1 MRVRRLTW
9 ALARLLILL
18 PIWLIGLL
26 LLALGIALSPWGTGL
41 LLDQGKRMG
50 FYDFS
55 SAEGAPLDT
64 LIIEDFRLDAGPA
77 SVAIQRLELAWADDC
92 LLDGR
97 LCLDRLDV
105 QGTRVRLGSSDAPPP
120 AEGEPG
126 EGGGLP
132 DPIELPFPIE
142 LREVALSDVDIR
154 LADGT
159 RLRWEN
165 FTTGAVA
172 EASTLRLLPTRLA
185 GTRLTLPLS
194 AGNQIALSESEHEG
208 PILTAAAIDAAISA
222 HSPLPAGAAPEAAGM
237 ASQPLDEKS
246 RIELPDIHLP
256 LAIDVP
262 ELRVTDAAVE
272 GAFSY
277 RLEELALSVT
287 ARDQEIAIS
296 PLSVASPEAD
306 ARLQARVTLSGDY
319 PLDARLDADLYL
331 PERMPALEGER
342 IELEVSGDLADLQ
355 VNLVTTGPVETRLA
369 ANLDTLAPTLPF
381 TASFQSPALQWPLPG
396 AEGEVSEAATPDDG
410 EDSESGGTPPAPWRA
425 EDLSLEAEGKL
436 TDYRARLSLA
446 AQGPQLPR
454 TRLDLSGRGDL
465 AHFIWEPLALE
476 MDESRVTT
484 QGRIDWADGLAV
496 AASLA
501 LQDVDP
507 EPFVEGLTGR
517 LDGDAE
523 ISFTQDADG
532 WRVEVPALNVNGTLA
547 EYPLNLDTALAG
559 DSRMHWDIRTLE
571 FRQGDNRL
579 SASGQVTP
587 EQLGVNADLDMPA
600 LKSLYPALAGAL
612 SGSIDA
618 SGSLEAP
625 QLDLDLS
632 GKGLAFAENRV
643 DILSLAGEVAGLED
657 PSLDLTLNAEG
668 VEAGGQAFDDIDLNL
683 DGRLS
688 EHRLT
693 LDIAGPADGLLSSL
707 NLALNGAM
715 DRERQHYSG
724 RLTPLEAE
732 TDYGR
737 LALDDALVFD
747 ADLASSAVDVQ
758 PFCLRRDEGGG
769 LCLEESLS
777 ASPDAG
783 RAVLAIRELPMDMI
797 NDAMPA
803 GWRIDGTTEGGL
815 TAEWSRGGAAW
826 QAAAD
831 LDSEVE
837 IAGQDAYGNPWTVPG
852 TGLSIDLQADPSR
865 ADIDLALTLGDSGAV
880 RLDLGVDDPM
890 GAGDLDGEL
899 SVDDLRLSPYRPL
912 VTDVK
917 TLEGGLGGNVRITGD
932 RDQPR
937 LDGSLELAGLRA
949 VGMGLPL
956 SVTDGRLTVNLNGDR
971 ADLDGFVASERGRLQ
986 VEGDAS
992 WPAADAWQVALNL
1005 EGNDEPLQASLSGFG
1020 RLRLAPDLSIQ
1031 ANPERLRVRGEVR
1044 IPWARLE
1051 VGQVPASAVSAS
1063 PDEVIVTREEAEA
1076 RAAARATGES
1086 TADAMAEA
1094 GMAMDV
1100 RVTLALGPDMRL
1112 SAYGLQTGLA
1122 GNLEVRQ
1129 EGGPVQIFGD
1139 VNLEDGRFRAFAQDL
1154 VIREG
1159 ILYFSGPPGE
1169 PLLDFEAIRNPD
1181 STEDDVIA
1189 GIQVSGPASSP
1200 SLEIFSE
1207 PAMDESRALSYV
1219 LRGRA
1224 PDASGGA
1231 DGALTSA
1238 LIGLSL
1244 GQAGGTVGA
1253 LGEVFGIQD
1262 LRLDSAG
1269 SGEDS
1274 QVMVTGNL
1282 TDRLSVGYGVGVFSP
1297 IAELTLRYKLWR
1309 NLYVEAVSGASQ
1321 AVDLIYT
1328 FSLPGDPPSLE

>member
-9 ALARLLILL
+9 ALARLVILIPL
-18 PIWLIGLL
+18 WLIGLL
-26 LLALGIALSPWGTGL
+26 SLLLGLALSPWGTGL
-41 LLDQGKRMG
+41 LLEQGKRMG
-50 FYDFS
+50 FYEFS
-55 SAEGAPLDT
+55 RAEGAPLDT
-64 LIIEDFRLDAGPA
+64 FILEDLSLDAGPA

-97 LCLDRLDV
+97 LCLDRFV
-105 QGTRVRLGSSDAPPP
+105 VEGARVRLASSEEPSP
-120 AEGEPG
+120 AADEAS

-142 LREVALSDVDIR
+142 LRELALNDVEVR

-159 RLRWEN
+159 QLRWDE
-165 FTTGAVA
+165 FETGATA
-172 EASTLRLLPTRLA
+172 ESDTLRLLPTRLEGA
-185 GTRLTLPLS
+185 RLTLPLS
-194 AGNQIALSESEHEG
+194 AGNQLALSESEHDG
-208 PILTAAAIDAAISA
+208 PILTAAAIDASIAT
-222 HSPLPAGAAPEAAGM
+222 HSPLPASAAPEAAGM
-237 ASQPLDEKS
+237 ASQSLEDKP
-246 RIELPDIHLP
+246 RIELPEIHLP
-256 LAIDVP
+256 LAVEVP
-262 ELRVTDAAVE
+262 ELTITDAAVE
-272 GAFSY
+272 GAFAY
-277 RLEELALSVT
+277 QLEELALSVT
-287 ARDQEIAIS
+287 ARDQEISIE

-306 ARLQARVTLSGDY
+306 ASLKARMTLSGNY
-319 PLDARLDADLYL
+319 PLEAQLNADLYL

-342 IELEVSGDLADLQ
+342 IELGLNGDLADLQ
-355 VNLVTTGPVETRLA
+355 VDLTTTGPVETRLSA
-369 ANLDTLAPTLPF
+369 RLDALAPTLPF

-396 AEGEVSEAATPDDG
+396 AENASETATPEEGQDAGEGDG
-410 EDSESGGTPPAPWRA
+410 EPPAPWRA

-436 TDYRARLSLA
+436 TDYRVQLSLA

-454 TRLDLSGRGDL
+454 TQLDLSGRGDL

-476 MDESRVTT
+476 MDEASVTT
-484 QGRIDWADGLAV
+484 QGRVDWADGLAV
-496 AASLA
+496 AANLA
-501 LQDVDP
+501 LQNVNP
-507 EPFVEGLTGR
+507 EPFVEGLAGQ

-523 ISFTQDADG
+523 VSFTQDADG
-532 WRVEVPALNVNGTLA
+532 WRVEVPSLSVNGTLA
-547 EYPLNLDTALAG
+547 DYPLRLDAQLAG
-559 DSRMHWDIRTLE
+559 DSRMNWDIRTLE
-571 FRQGDNRL
+571 FRQGDNQL
-579 SASGQVTP
+579 SASGQVSP
-587 EQLGVNADLDMPA
+587 EQLDVSADLDMPA

-612 SGSIDA
+612 SGSINA

-625 QLDLDLS
+625 QLDLDLN
-632 GKGLAFAENRV
+632 GNGLAFAENRV
-643 DILSLAGEVAGLED
+643 NSLNLTGEVAGLED
-657 PSLDLTLNAEG
+657 PSLDLALNAKG

-693 LDIAGPADGLLSSL
+693 LDVSGPADGLLSSL
-707 NLALNGAM
+707 SLAMDGAM

-732 TDYGR
+732 TEYGR

-758 PFCLRRDEGGG
+758 PFCLRREEGGG
-769 LCLEESLS
+769 LCLEEALS

-783 RAVLAIRELPMDMI
+783 RAVLAIRELPMDLI
-797 NDAMPA
+797 NDAMPP
-803 GWRIDGTTEGGL
+803 GWRIDGSTEGGL
-815 TAEWSRGGAAW
+815 VAEWSRGGAAW
-826 QAAAD
+826 KAD
-831 LDSEVE
+831 AQLASEVE

-852 TGLSIDLQADPSR
+852 TGLNLDLQANQAR
-865 ADIDLALTLGDSGAV
+865 ADVNLALTLGDSGAV

-890 GAGDLDGEL
+890 GVGRLDGSL
-899 SVDDLRLSPYRPL
+899 RVDDLRLSPYRPL

-917 TLEGGLGGNVRITGD
+917 KLEGGFGGNVEISGTRE
-932 RDQPR
+932 QPR
-937 LDGSLELAGLRA
+937 LDGTLELAGLQA
-949 VGMGLPL
+949 AGLGLPL
-956 SVTDGRLTVNLNGDR
+956 TVQDGRLTVNLQGDR
-971 ADLDGFVASERGRLQ
+971 ADLDGFLASERGRL
-986 VEGDAS
+986 EIDGDAS
-992 WPAADAWQVALNL
+992 WPSTSDWQVALNL
-1005 EGNDEPLQASLSGFG
+1005 QGQDEPLQASLSGFG
-1020 RLRLAPDLSIQ
+1020 RLRLAPDLNIR
-1031 ANPERLRVRGEVR
+1031 ATPDRLRVRGEVR

-1051 VGQVPASAVSAS
+1051 VGQVPASAQSVS

-1076 RAAARATGES
+1076 QEAAQAAGES
-1086 TADAMAEA
+1086 TAEAMAEA

-1112 SAYGLQTGLA
+1112 SAYGLETGLA

-1129 EGGPVQIFGD
+1129 DGGPVQIFGD

-1200 SLEIFSE
+1200 SLKIFSE

-1253 LGEVFGIQD
+1253 LGEAFGIQD

-1274 QVMVTGNL
+1274 QVVVTGNL

-1309 NLYVEAVSGASQ
+1309 NLYLEAVSGASQ

>member
-9 ALARLLILL
+9 ALARLVILIPL
-18 PIWLIGLL
+18 WLIGLL
-26 LLALGIALSPWGTGL
+26 SLLLGLALSPWGTGL
-41 LLDQGKRMG
+41 LLDQGQRMG
-50 FYDFS
+50 FYEFS
-55 SAEGAPLDT
+55 RAEGAPLDT
-64 LIIEDFRLDAGPA
+64 FILEDLKLDAGPA
-77 SVAIQRLELAWADDC
+77 SVAVRRLELAWADDC

-97 LCLDRLDV
+97 LCLDRFV
-105 QGTRVRLGSSDAPPP
+105 VEGARVRLSSSEETPP
-120 AEGEPG
+120 AEDAAS

-142 LREVALSDVDIR
+142 LRELALNDVEVR

-159 RLRWEN
+159 QLRWDE
-165 FTTGAVA
+165 FETGATA
-172 EASTLRLLPTRLA
+172 EADTLRLLPTRLEGA
-185 GTRLTLPLS
+185 RLTLPLS
-194 AGNQIALSESEHEG
+194 AGNQLALSKSEHDG
-208 PILTAAAIDAAISA
+208 PMLTAAAIDASIST
-222 HSPLPAGAAPEAAGM
+222 HSPLPASAAPEAVGM
-237 ASQPLDEKS
+237 ASQSLDEKP
-246 RIELPDIHLP
+246 RIELPEIHLP
-256 LAIDVP
+256 LAVEVP
-262 ELRVTDAAVE
+262 ELTITDAAVE
-272 GAFSY
+272 GAFAY
-277 RLEELALSVT
+277 QLEELALSVT
-287 ARDQEIAIS
+287 ARDQEIVIS

-306 ARLQARVTLSGDY
+306 ASLKARMTLSGNY
-319 PLDARLDADLYL
+319 PLEAQLNADLHL

-342 IELEVSGDLADLQ
+342 IELGLSGDLADMQ
-355 VNLVTTGPVETRLA
+355 VDLTTTGPVETRLSA
-369 ANLDTLAPTLPF
+369 RLDALAPTLPF

-396 AEGEVSEAATPDDG
+396 AEHASETATEEGAQDAEEG
-410 EDSESGGTPPAPWRA
+410 DSKPPVPWRA

-436 TDYRARLSLA
+436 TDYRVQLSLA

-454 TRLDLSGRGDL
+454 TQLDLSGRGDL
-465 AHFIWEPLALE
+465 AHFVWEPLALE
-476 MDESRVTT
+476 MDEASVTT
-484 QGRIDWADGLAV
+484 QGRVDWADGLAV

-501 LQDVDP
+501 LQDVNP
-507 EPFVEGLTGR
+507 EPFVEGLKGQ

-523 ISFTQDADG
+523 LSFTQDADG
-532 WRVEVPALNVNGTLA
+532 WRVEVPSLSVNGTLA
-547 EYPLNLDTALAG
+547 DYPLKLDAQLAG
-559 DSRMHWDIRTLE
+559 DSRMNWDIQTLE

-579 SASGQVTP
+579 SASGQVSP
-587 EQLGVNADLDMPA
+587 ERLDVSADLDMPA
-600 LKSLYPALAGAL
+600 LKSLYPSLAGAL
-612 SGSIDA
+612 SGSIEA

-625 QLDLDLS
+625 QLDLDLN
-632 GKGLAFAENRV
+632 GNGLAFAENRV
-643 DILSLAGEVAGLED
+643 NSLSLTGEVAGLDD
-657 PSLDLTLNAEG
+657 PSLDLALNAKG
-668 VEAGGQAFDDIDLNL
+668 IEAGGQSFDDIDLNL

-693 LDIAGPADGLLSSL
+693 LDVAGPSDGLLSSL
-707 NLALNGAM
+707 SLALEGGM

-732 TDYGR
+732 TEYGR

-758 PFCLRRDEGGG
+758 PFCLRREEGGG

-783 RAVLAIRELPMDMI
+783 RAVLAIRELPMDLI
-797 NDAMPA
+797 NDAMPS

-815 TAEWSRGGAAW
+815 VAEWSRSGAVW
-826 QAAAD
+826 KAD
-831 LDSEVE
+831 AQLDSEVE
-837 IAGQDAYGNPWTVPG
+837 IAGRDAYGNPWTVPG
-852 TGLSIDLQADPSR
+852 TSLNLDLQANQAR
-865 ADIDLALTLGDSGAV
+865 ADVNLALTLGDSGAV

-890 GAGDLDGEL
+890 GVGSLDGSL
-899 SVDDLRLSPYRPL
+899 RVDDLRLNPYRPL

-917 TLEGGLGGNVRITGD
+917 TLEGSFGGNVEISGTRE
-932 RDQPR
+932 QPR
-937 LDGSLELAGLRA
+937 LDGSLELAGLQA
-949 VGMGLPL
+949 AGLGLPL
-956 SVTDGRLTVNLNGDR
+956 TVQDGRLTVNLEGDR
-971 ADLDGFVASERGRLQ
+971 ADLDGFLASERGRL
-986 VEGDAS
+986 EIDGDAS
-992 WPAADAWQVALNL
+992 WPSTDAWQVALDL
-1005 EGNDEPLQASLSGFG
+1005 QGQDEPLQASLPGFG
-1020 RLRLAPDLSIQ
+1020 RLRLAPDLNIR
-1031 ANPERLRVRGEVR
+1031 ANPDRLRVRGEVR

-1051 VGQVPASAVSAS
+1051 VGQVPASAQSVS

-1076 RAAARATGES
+1076 QEAAQAAGES
-1086 TADAMAEA
+1086 TAEAMAEA

-1100 RVTLALGPDMRL
+1100 RVTLVLGPDMRL
-1112 SAYGLQTGLA
+1112 SAYGLETGLA

-1129 EGGPVQIFGD
+1129 DGGPVQIFGD
-1139 VNLEDGRFRAFAQDL
+1139 VNLENGRFRAFAQDL
-1154 VIREG
+1154 IIREG
-1159 ILYFSGPPGE
+1159 ILYFSGPPSE

-1200 SLEIFSE
+1200 SLKIFSE

-1253 LGEVFGIQD
+1253 LGEAFGIQD

-1274 QVMVTGNL
+1274 QVVVTGNL

-1309 NLYVEAVSGASQ
+1309 NLYLEAVSGASQ